1 MRPGLGAPLSS
12 TSRCDPEVCFRG
24 ASTVAGRAALVRC
37 FVMAERLTSG
47 RCGWGAPSRGDSP
60 PRSQAVLPHRQLWAN
75 RTACPPSTFQGSG
88 VIMPAGGYTF
98 FGRRFI
104 AAGFTRALGSSL
116 PVFGNGV
123 LAVAA
128 AKGTREGDQYSGARF
143 GKF

>member
-12 TSRCDPEVCFRG
+12 TSPRGRGVCVRG
-24 ASTVAGRAALVRC
+24 TSTVAGRGALVRC
-37 FVMAERLTSG
+37 FVTAARLTSG

-60 PRSQAVLPHRQLWAN
+60 PRSQAVLPHRQLWAKG
-75 RTACPPSTFQGSG
+75 TARPPSTFQGPG
-88 VIMPAGGYTF
+88 VITPAGGYTSS
-98 FGRRFI
+98 GRPFI

-116 PVFGNGV
+116 PVFGNGG